1 MFCEKCGAE
10 ISETARFYPKC
21 GFDRT
26 GETQKPK
33 ERVEDNNIIYQI
45 KPEFNMLYKFLSNS
59 WRAIIYLFLICFVF
73 THIYK
78 LWFEYP
84 VSLIITIFAML
95 IYVVVKMILENMQYD
110 ELEYNFY
117 ATKVEYTDGFI
128 NKE

>member
-1 MFCEKCGAE
+1 MYFDNEVKQVYNE
-10 ISETARFYPKC
+10 ETNGKRYHNSIVS
-21 GFDRT
+21 
-26 GETQKPK
+26 KPK